1 MPQCGGRRGPPN
13 RLTKLEIVSEQGQVK
28 TDELDAQAEA
38 KRRLALAQIRQYPD
52 PVLRLEAQ
60 QVQDFDD
67 DLKQLVERMTRLMQ
81 DARGVG
87 LAANQV
93 GVLRRVFVIQADDEE
108 EPRALVNPSIAERS
122 EESGE
127 DDEGCLSMQGVV
139 VSVERPVRVRLE
151 ASDEEGNPVELELE
165 GLPARV
171 AQHELDHLDGVL
183 ILDRTSSEDRRE
195 AIAVLRQSATL

>member
-1 MPQCGGRRGPPN
+1 MASRASQAMPQCGGRRGPPN

-60 QVQDFDD
+60 EVQYFDD

-93 GVLRRVFVIQADDEE
+93 GVLRRVFVIQAEDEE
-108 EPRALVNPSIAERS
+108 KPRALVNPSI
-122 EESGE
+122 
-127 DDEGCLSMQGVV
+127 
-139 VSVERPVRVRLE
+139 VE
-151 ASDEEGNPVELELE
+151 
-165 GLPARV
+165 
-171 AQHELDHLDGVL
+171 
-183 ILDRTSSEDRRE
+183 
-195 AIAVLRQSATL
+195 